1 MPFNQ
6 EPVNYAQE
14 YARELAQAYPYLSYF
29 ADLYNSEN
37 SNRYRPAGGNGVWIP
52 SITTSG
58 ARAVNRDAIDGVF
71 TRNANI
77 NWELKTMRMYREW
90 DTIIDPMDVVETNDV
105 LTIANVTRAFNE
117 FQKVP
122 EMDAYAAS
130 HIAEYAGEFGG
141 VDSTTLTSANIL
153 AQWDDALKYMAE
165 QRVNRD
171 RVRCKVTPAVY
182 VLLKQAAGITRFIE
196 ITNGIQAV
204 DRNVAKLD
212 GVLIQEVPSDIMQ
225 SAFDFTIGWVKA
237 AGSSTIG
244 MLLYDPQSLI
254 APISYETAMMS
265 PPTAQS
271 KGKNVYYESYYY
283 DVFKLNNRQAGL
295 FAFMA
300 APSLGTV
307 VVTSKAGTAASGDTV
322 ITASGSEIGSY
333 GVDIYYTAG
342 NNAAVSCTYGAA
354 LPNNGA
360 TWVKADSASFTLKSQ
375 TAGKY
380 VTVALVNRQTQGVIA
395 AGSAVEVVKA

>member
-1 MPFNQ
+1 MAFNQ

-29 ADLYNSEN
+29 SDVYTGEN
-37 SNRYRPAGGNGVWIP
+37 SNRYRPTGGNGVWIP
-52 SITTSG
+52 SVETSG
-58 ARAVNRDAIDGVF
+58 ARAVNRDAINGVF

-77 NWELKTMRMYREW
+77 HWELKTMRMYREW
-90 DTIIDPMDVVETNDV
+90 DTIIDPMDIVETNDV

-117 FQKVP
+117 FQKIP

-130 HIAEYAGEFGG
+130 NIAAYAGEFGG
-141 VDSTTLTSANIL
+141 IDSTTLTSSNIL
-153 AQWDDALKYMAE
+153 AQWDAALAYMAD

-171 RVRCKVTPAVY
+171 RIRCKVTPAVY
-182 VLLKQAAGITRFIE
+182 TLLKQAAGITRFIE
-196 ITNGIQAV
+196 VTNGIQAV
-204 DRNVAKLD
+204 DRNIAKLD
-212 GVLIQEVPSDIMQ
+212 GVMIQEVPSDIMQ
-225 SAFDFTIGWVKA
+225 SAFDFTNGWVKA
-237 AGSSTIG
+237 AGASAIG

-254 APISYETAMMS
+254 GTIAYETALMS
-265 PPTAQS
+265 PPSAGT

-307 VVTSKAGTAASGDTV
+307 VVTSVAGTAASGDTV

-342 NNAAVSCTYGAA
+342 NAAAVSCTYGAA
-354 LPNNGA
+354 LPNGA
-360 TWVKADSASFTLKSQ
+360 TWVKADAASFTLKSQ

-380 VTVALVNRQTQGVIA
+380 VTVALVNRQTEDVIA

>member
-1 MPFNQ
+1 MAFTQ
-6 EPVNYAQE
+6 TPVNYAQE

-29 ADLYNSEN
+29 SDVYAGEN

-52 SITTSG
+52 SIETSG
-58 ARAVNRDAIDGVF
+58 ARAVNRNSIDGVF

-90 DTIIDPMDVVETNDV
+90 DTIIDPMDIVETNDV

-130 HIAEYAGEFGG
+130 NIATYAGEYGG
-141 VDSTTLTSANIL
+141 IDSTTLTTSNIL
-153 AQWDDALKYMAE
+153 AQWDAALEYMAD

-182 VLLKQAAGITRFIE
+182 TLLKQASGITRFIE
-196 ITNGIQAV
+196 VTNGIQAV
-204 DRNVAKLD
+204 DRNLAKLD
-212 GVLIQEVPSDIMQ
+212 GVLIEEVPSDIMQ
-225 SAFDFTIGWVKA
+225 SAFDFTTGWEKA
-237 AGSSTIG
+237 AGASAIS
-244 MLLYDPQSLI
+244 MLMYDPQSLI
-254 APISYETAMMS
+254 GTIAYETAMMS
-265 PPTAQS
+265 PPSAGT

-295 FAFMA
+295 FAFMS
-300 APSLGTV
+300 APTLPTLTVVSVAGTV
-307 VVTSKAGTAASGDTV
+307 ASGDTV
-322 ITASGSEIGSY
+322 ITVSGAETGHY
-333 GVDIYYTAG
+333 GVDIYYSAG
-342 NNAAVSCTYGAA
+342 NNAAITCTYNAA
-354 LPNNGA
+354 LPAG
-360 TWVKADSASFTLKSQ
+360 TWTKSDAASFLLESQ

-380 VTVALVNRQTQGVIA
+380 ITVALVNRETQKVIA
-395 AGSAVEVVKA
+395 AGDAVEVVKA